1 MRFGWILL
9 VVLLLAQVDGQKR
22 RKGDKK
28 KDSQAAVE
36 VTTTTAKPVE
46 KRTRSTTTTTTTM
59 IPTTLVEEDIDE
71 EIVIVDVPIS
81 ASNQC
86 PPDLKEGS
94 TNSSCICKD
103 QLEDNAIMIE
113 CVALSSAQEMHK
125 IFNVIID
132 RAFKD
137 FFSNKFCFIDLAFR
151 EKDRR
156 SRSEKFN
163 SWTVG
168 GFSYSS
174 SLRWNDPDERK

>member
-1 MRFGWILL
+1 M
-9 VVLLLAQVDGQKR
+9 LAQVDGQKR

-46 KRTRSTTTTTTTM
+46 KRTRSTTTTTTTTM

-71 EIVIVDVPIS
+71 EIIIVDVPIS

-94 TNSSCICKD
+94 SNSSCICKD

-125 IFNVIID
+125 IFNVMID
-132 RAFKD
+132 RSFEDLFLIISAL
-137 FFSNKFCFIDLAFR
+137 FCRL
-151 EKDRR
+151 
-156 SRSEKFN
+156 
-163 SWTVG
+163 
-168 GFSYSS
+168 GF
-174 SLRWNDPDERK
+174 